1 MYLNQHYFVFFFCI
15 WCRYTF
21 SAVETSFPAQI
32 AVKISAVR
40 TAIIS
45 ASLSL
50 FSPPRIVSIGYN
62 CLPTLTAA
70 AKRALKYWKTE
81 KQNPAQPRKVNQ
93 KKKSYRER
101 GPESRPHVTWRSSS
115 ITWPTHSY
123 AAHTPRQLPNNVA
136 TSTCTWTKNADSGGS
151 SSKKKNRNEI
161 KTETE

>member
-93 KKKSYRER
+93 KKKLQRKRAREQATR
-101 GPESRPHVTWRSSS
+101 HLTFKFNNLANTQLCRTHTTT
-115 ITWPTHSY
+115 IT
-123 AAHTPRQLPNNVA
+123 
-136 TSTCTWTKNADSGGS
+136 K
-151 SSKKKNRNEI
+151 
-161 KTETE
+161 